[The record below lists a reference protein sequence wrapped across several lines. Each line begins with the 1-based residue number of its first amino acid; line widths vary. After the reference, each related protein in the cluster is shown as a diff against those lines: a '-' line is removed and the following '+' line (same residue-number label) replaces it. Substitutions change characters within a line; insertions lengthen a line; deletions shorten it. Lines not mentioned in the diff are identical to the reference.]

1 MIGGVGGLE
10 TELWIHSLWGS
21 NYLRLVIKHNLYT
34 KTKCD
39 IDGHLFAQ

>member
-10 TELWIHSLWGS
+10 TELWIHSLGDPITWE
-21 NYLRLVIKHNLYT
+21 LVIEHNLYT

>member
-10 TELWIHSLWGS
+10 TELLFHSLGGPITWEFVMEP
-21 NYLRLVIKHNLYT
+21 YLYT
-34 KTKCD
+34 KTKWD

>member
-10 TELWIHSLWGS
+10 TELWIHSLGGPMTWEF
-21 NYLRLVIKHNLYT
+21 VMEPKHYT